1 MPALAHACFQKLG
14 QSSDD
19 LVIQKVGY
27 SIGREPLST
36 DVNMD
41 GEISTG
47 DNRFEAVS
55 DNFLKTSTE
64 GLWRLQEMQ
73 FKLPRMPKAPCHVNR
88 HCYDVLTRDA
98 VWMLRQVQELVGG
111 TGRPN
116 WSQFTAVHHKHRPM
130 TSCQLLFE
138 TSDGINHF
146 LAFSW
151 PSKRERRLCAPCS
164 SCINTDLI
172 HNGVAG
178 VVV

>member
-19 LVIQKVGY
+19 LVIQKVGC

-55 DNFLKTSTE
+55 DNFLKTSTD

-73 FKLPRMPKAPCHVNR
+73 FTLPRMPKAPCHVNR

-98 VWMLRQVQELVGG
+98 VWIVAPSPGACGG
-111 TGRPN
+111 
-116 WSQFTAVHHKHRPM
+116 HREAKLEPIY
-130 TSCQLLFE
+130 SCPPQ
-138 TSDGINHF
+138 
-146 LAFSW
+146 A
-151 PSKRERRLCAPCS
+151 
-164 SCINTDLI
+164 
-172 HNGVAG
+172 
-178 VVV
+178 